1 MVMEFVK
8 EDNIK
13 GKIFEFIYDGA
24 VHDVILQ

>member
-13 GKIFEFIYDGA
+13 RKIFEFIYGCA